1 VIFVTPIDEPK
12 SSGHQ
17 VVKPVDLQSRPTL
30 ARGVRLQTDASTGEP
45 VLLFPEG
52 VLHLNPTAH
61 DIVSRCDGQRTTEA
75 IIALLADEYEV
86 ASEMLRGDVLDC
98 LSQLH
103 QRKLVV
109 FST

>member
-1 VIFVTPIDEPK
+1 MPTNEPK
-12 SSGHQ
+12 SSGDQ
-17 VVKPVDLQSRPTL
+17 AAKSLDLQSRPAL
-30 ARGVRLQTDASTGEP
+30 ARGVRLQAGASTGEP

-75 IIALLADEYEV
+75 IIASLADEYEV
-86 ASEMLRGDVLDC
+86 AGEMLRGDVIDC
-98 LSQLH
+98 LRELQ
-103 QRKLVV
+103 QRKLLV

>member
-1 VIFVTPIDEPK
+1 MATNESK
-12 SSGHQ
+12 SFRPQ
-17 VVKPVDLQSRPTL
+17 AVKPVDPESRPAL
-30 ARGVRLQTDASTGEP
+30 ARGVRLQTDATTGEP
-45 VLLFPEG
+45 ILLFPEG

-86 ASEMLRGDVLDC
+86 ASETLRGDILAC
-98 LSQLH
+98 LHELH
-103 QRKLVV
+103 QRKLLV